1 MHIAENTVVTIDYTL
16 TDTEGNI
23 LDRSV
28 QGGFAYLHGAN
39 NIVPGLEDAL
49 TGKTS
54 GDKLQVNVAP
64 EQGYGERD
72 ERLMQVI
79 QRDAFG
85 TVDKIEP
92 GQQFHA
98 QAPSG
103 APLVVTVTQVEDE
116 NVTVDCNHPLAGETL
131 NFDVEVLDVRSATDD
146 EMAHGHAHSPDQE
159 HDH

>member
-1 MHIAENTVVTIDYTL
+1 MLIAEYTVVTIDYTL

-23 LDRSV
+23 LDRSIE
-28 QGGFAYLHGAN
+28 GGFAYLHGAN
-39 NIVPGLEDAL
+39 NIVPGLENAL

-54 GDKLQVNVAP
+54 GDKLKVNVP
-64 EQGYGERD
+64 PDQGYGERD

-85 TVDKIEP
+85 TEDKIEP

-103 APLVVTVTQVEDE
+103 TPLVVTVTQVEDD
-116 NVTVDCNHPLAGETL
+116 NVTIDCNHPLAGETL

-146 EMAHGHAHSPDQE
+146 EKAHGHVHLPGQE
-159 HDH
+159 HEH

>member
-23 LDRSV
+23 LDRAI

-54 GDKLQVNVAP
+54 GDKLQVNVPP

-85 TVDKIEP
+85 TIDKIEP

-103 APLVVTVTQVEDE
+103 APLVVTVTQVEDN
-116 NVTVDCNHPLAGETL
+116 NVTIDCNHPLAGETL

-146 EMAHGHAHSPDQE
+146 EMAHGHAHSPGQE

>member
-1 MHIAENTVVTIDYTL
+1 MLIAEKTVVTIDYTL
-16 TDTEGNI
+16 TDTQGNI

-54 GDKLQVNVAP
+54 GDKLQVNVPP

-116 NVTVDCNHPLAGETL
+116 NVTIDCNHPLAGETL
-131 NFDVEVLDVRSATDD
+131 NFDIEVLDVRSATDD
-146 EMAHGHAHSPDQE
+146 EMTHGHAHSPGQE